1 MTGLSRRQV
10 LKAGGAV
17 TAAAAVGIGPGRVR
31 AQAKTIKIG
40 FLSPLSGV
48 MEVMGRPL
56 LDGAEIAVA
65 QINKAGGVNG
75 MMLELVARDDKGTGQ
90 GAVTAGR
97 DLFASDVKLLCG
109 NISTASVLGISP
121 ILVESNAALIS
132 CSAVADS
139 LTHEDFTPNYFRL
152 CENAFTK
159 YRAQAKLFAEKMP
172 EITNWTG
179 VMTDAA
185 NGRSIWAAFSHGL
198 NEFYPKI
205 AKRSVTITDP
215 IVTKVGAPDFKP
227 QIARLMQSPAQSFL
241 NTTNGADAILFFQQA
256 SAFNLDQKFKIV
268 ADAGSGWGVPFALGS
283 KVPASILMGVF
294 WWYKAYDNLPMG
306 RELYADYVAKTKKTF
321 PDDFVELSHAAVY
334 AYASAIKAAGTT
346 DTQQVVNALEA
357 LKFDTAKGQRYFR
370 KEDHQC
376 VSDVCF
382 VRMER
387 REGSERGWEVA
398 DFVKVDGK
406 DTMEPSSPGK
416 PLVFPPL

>member
-1 MTGLSRRQV
+1 MADLSRRDV
-10 LKAGGAV
+10 LKTGGAV
-17 TAAAAVGIGPGRVR
+17 AAATAVGAAPFRAR

-40 FLSPLSGV
+40 FLSPLSGG
-48 MEVMGRPL
+48 MDVMGKPL
-56 LDGAEIAVA
+56 LEGAEIAVA

-75 MMLELVARDDKGTGQ
+75 MPIELVIRDDKGSGQ

-97 DLFASDVKLLCG
+97 DLFSSDVKLLCG
-109 NISTASVLGISP
+109 NISTASVLGLSP
-121 ILVESNAALIS
+121 ILAESDAALIS

-139 LTHEDFTPNYFRL
+139 LTHEDFTPNYFRM

-172 EITNWTG
+172 DVTEWTG

-185 NGRSIWAAFSHGL
+185 NGRSIWAAFAHGL
-198 NEFYPKI
+198 QEFYPKI
-205 AKRSVTITDP
+205 AKKQVSISEP

-227 QIARLMQSPAQSFL
+227 QIARLMQSPAQAFL

-256 SAFNLDQKFKIV
+256 NSFNLDQKFKVV

-283 KVPASILMGVF
+283 KVPASVLTGVF
-294 WWYKAYDNLPMG
+294 WWYKAYEHLPMG

-334 AYASAIKAAGTT
+334 AYANAIKAAGTT
-346 DTQQVVNALEA
+346 DTKQVVKALEA
-357 LKFDTAKGQRYFR
+357 TPFDTAKGKRFFR

-376 VSDVCF
+376 VADVCF
-382 VRMER
+382 IRLER
-387 REGSERGWEVA
+387 REGSERGWEVVE
-398 DFVKVDGK
+398 FVRVDGK
-406 DTMEPSSPGK
+406 DTMEPPSPGK
-416 PLVFPPL
+416 ALVFPPL

>member
-1 MTGLSRRQV
+1 
-10 LKAGGAV
+10 V
-17 TAAAAVGIGPGRVR
+17 TAATAIGIRPGRVR

-121 ILVESNAALIS
+121 ILVESDAALIS

-159 YRAQAKLFAEKMP
+159 YRAQAKLFAERMP

-185 NGRSIWAAFSHGL
+185 NGRSIWAAFTHGL

-205 AKRSVTITDP
+205 AKRSVTISDP
-215 IVTKVGAPDFKP
+215 IITKVGAPDFKP

-306 RELYADYVAKTKKTF
+306 RELYSDYVAKTKKTF

-334 AYASAIKAAGTT
+334 AYANAIKAAGTT
-346 DTQQVVNALEA
+346 DTQQVVKALET

-387 REGSERGWEVA
+387 REGSERGWDVA
-398 DFVKVDGK
+398 DFVRVDGK
-406 DTMEPSSPGK
+406 DTMEPPSPGK

>member
-1 MTGLSRRQV
+1 M
-10 LKAGGAV
+10 AGMRPMRAK
-17 TAAAAVGIGPGRVR
+17 

-40 FLSPLSGV
+40 FLSPLSGG

-75 MMLELVARDDKGTGQ
+75 MPLELVVRDDKGTGQ
-90 GAVTAGR
+90 GAVTSGR
-97 DLFASDVKLLCG
+97 DLFAADVKLLCG

-121 ILVESNAALIS
+121 LLSESDAALIS

-172 EITNWTG
+172 EITTWTG

-198 NEFYPKI
+198 NEFYPKV
-205 AKRSVTITDP
+205 AKQKVTIVDP

-227 QIARLMQSPAQSFL
+227 QIARLLQTPAQSFL

-256 SAFNLDQKFKIV
+256 SAFNMDQKFKIV
-268 ADAGSGWGVPFALGS
+268 ADAGSGWGVPFALGN
-283 KVPASILMGVF
+283 KVPASVLTGVF
-294 WWYKAYDNLPMG
+294 WWYKAYEHLPMG
-306 RELYADYVAKTKKTF
+306 RELYADYVAKTKKVF

-334 AYASAIKAAGTT
+334 AYANAIKAAGST
-346 DTQQVVNALEA
+346 DTKQVVGALESS
-357 LKFDTAKGQRYFR
+357 KFQTAKGERYFR

-382 VRMER
+382 IRLER
-387 REGSERGWEVA
+387 RDNAERGWEVV
-398 DFVKVDGK
+398 DFVRVDGK
-406 DTMEPSSPGK
+406 DTMEPPSPGK
-416 PLVFPPL
+416 PLVFPNL

>member
-1 MTGLSRRQV
+1 
-10 LKAGGAV
+10 
-17 TAAAAVGIGPGRVR
+17 
-31 AQAKTIKIG
+31 
-40 FLSPLSGV
+40 
-48 MEVMGRPL
+48 
-56 LDGAEIAVA
+56 
-65 QINKAGGVNG
+65 
-75 MMLELVARDDKGTGQ
+75 
-90 GAVTAGR
+90 
-97 DLFASDVKLLCG
+97 
-109 NISTASVLGISP
+109 VLGISP

-334 AYASAIKAAGTT
+334 AYANAIKAAGTT
-346 DTQQVVNALEA
+346 DTQQVVKALEA

-406 DTMEPSSPGK
+406 DTMEPPSPGK